1 MGRGQAFLDEL
12 VKIKVEKKREVI
24 WALTL
29 NMELI

>member
-1 MGRGQAFLDEL
+1 MGRGQAFLDEF